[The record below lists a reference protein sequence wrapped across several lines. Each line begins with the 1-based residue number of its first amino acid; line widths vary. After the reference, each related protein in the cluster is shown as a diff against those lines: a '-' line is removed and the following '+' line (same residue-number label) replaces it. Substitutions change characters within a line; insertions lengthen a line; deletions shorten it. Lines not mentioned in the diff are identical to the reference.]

1 MIVFFKMCSWL
12 RYRSTGGF
20 IPGRQKLFS
29 FQRWN
34 IGWPGN
40 VLQNVKTK
48 KLYSVA
54 IVLVCVAALASL
66 VHPFGHVKAE
76 ASSGP
81 LLPETSVDPSVMKII
96 SRSCQNCHSEKT
108 EWPALSYVAPLSW
121 VLEKD
126 VHDAR
131 SHMNLSQWNRYSP
144 EERRQILSEIGSL
157 VRNHRMPP
165 ARYTSLHPE
174 ARLSD
179 YDAELLYQWTRTQRS
194 RLH

>member
-1 MIVFFKMCSWL
+1 
-12 RYRSTGGF
+12 
-20 IPGRQKLFS
+20 
-29 FQRWN
+29 
-34 IGWPGN
+34 
-40 VLQNVKTK
+40 
-48 KLYSVA
+48 
-54 IVLVCVAALASL
+54 
-66 VHPFGHVKAE
+66 
-76 ASSGP
+76 
-81 LLPETSVDPSVMKII
+81 
-96 SRSCQNCHSEKT
+96 
-108 EWPALSYVAPLSW
+108 

-174 ARLSD
+174 ASLSD